1 MFIEGTP
8 RTRKG
13 SCLILYWKLMVV
25 YHFQKVSGN
34 VPLKSILDTTSVWVR
49 VWVVPAENFQE
60 QRTSWKGSRV
70 SFTESSVRKYVFH
83 FFKAIFDT
91 SFIYL
96 CGRFFGKWNRFVQM
110 VDSGILWRNL
120 PVLNFAYH
128 SPKPWTDRPL
138 YVNGKQPMALSWVW
152 LLVLDQ
158 SIINQSFILTRY
170 VKELKKLVQ
179 NTNVYK

>member
-1 MFIEGTP
+1 
-8 RTRKG
+8 
-13 SCLILYWKLMVV
+13 
-25 YHFQKVSGN
+25 
-34 VPLKSILDTTSVWVR
+34 
-49 VWVVPAENFQE
+49 
-60 QRTSWKGSRV
+60 
-70 SFTESSVRKYVFH
+70 
-83 FFKAIFDT
+83 
-91 SFIYL
+91 
-96 CGRFFGKWNRFVQM
+96 M